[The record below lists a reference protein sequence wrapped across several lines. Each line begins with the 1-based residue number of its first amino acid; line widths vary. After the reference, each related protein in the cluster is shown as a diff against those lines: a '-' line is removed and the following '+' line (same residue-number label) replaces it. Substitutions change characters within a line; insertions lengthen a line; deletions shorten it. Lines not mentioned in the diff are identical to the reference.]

1 MNPTQIFA
9 KGFHKHLL
17 QCLQQQNTT
26 LLYIS
31 SIQYYCYICMSY
43 RIYSVPT
50 PVVNISAPNN
60 LTTGQSVTLD
70 CSIVAVRGITSRVDI
85 VWYGNGIQVRRID
98 NITASIINGT
108 TAVYMDSLN
117 ISSLTRQHDG
127 RLYSCQAI
135 INNEPPTIA
144 FSSIRLNVT
153 CKFTAKLLYSM
164 YSTICVHSWLF

>member
-1 MNPTQIFA
+1 MSHNCPDLHYYSVCII
-9 KGFHKHLL
+9 KNILL
-17 QCLQQQNTT
+17 LHF
-26 LLYIS
+26 L
-31 SIQYYCYICMSY
+31 
-43 RIYSVPT
+43 VPT

-117 ISSLTRQHDG
+117 ISSLTRQYDG